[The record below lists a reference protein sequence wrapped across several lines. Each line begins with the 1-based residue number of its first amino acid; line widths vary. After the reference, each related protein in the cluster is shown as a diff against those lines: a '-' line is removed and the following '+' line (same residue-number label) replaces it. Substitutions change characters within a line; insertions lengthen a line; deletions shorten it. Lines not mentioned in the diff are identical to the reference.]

1 MAIQGSLDQED
12 ISTVLWAGLW
22 VSKTGKEVPFQF
34 LADWKANV
42 MPGEAEVISKALKK
56 GYRTE
61 ILLNQDNSTGK
72 LIFRLCNIYREKI
85 QLLV

>member
-1 MAIQGSLDQED
+1 MGWIMGYKK
-12 ISTVLWAGLW
+12 V
-22 VSKTGKEVPFQF
+22 KEVPFQF

-42 MPGEAEVISKALKK
+42 KSEVAEATSKALKK

-61 ILLNQDNSTGK
+61 ISSNQDNSTGK
-72 LIFRLCNIYREKI
+72 LISRLCNIHREKI